1 MRIIL
6 VAIFIPFSLFAQ
18 FTDDF
23 SDGNITS
30 SPAWLGDVL
39 NFEVDSN
46 YSLHLNDSIANTSYL
61 VTQSNVV
68 QGEWVFS
75 VSLDFEPS
83 TNNFAKV
90 YLMSDKEDLLDPL
103 NGVYVRIGGQSG
115 TVDDVSLYAQN
126 GTNSTEIIDGFD
138 GVVAEH
144 PDIMVKVTR
153 DAIGNWELFVDTS
166 GILVSQGIG
175 FDNTIIESNYFGV
188 YCKYTITRSKKF
200 WFDNFNVTG
209 VVPSSTCEMF
219 NLNKNIEYKS
229 LDLLGRSIKNTQH
242 NLFFRLNNDG
252 SVEKRYAI
260 D

>member
-1 MRIIL
+1 MKIIIVIL
-6 VAIFIPFSLFAQ
+6 FSPLFLFAQ

-30 SPAWLGDVL
+30 NPTWLGDVL

-46 YSLHLNDSIANTSYL
+46 YLLHLNDSIANTSYL

-68 QGEWVFS
+68 EGEWVFS
-75 VSLDFEPS
+75 IRLDFEPS

-90 YLMSDKEDLLDPL
+90 YLISDKEDLLDPL
-103 NGVYVRIGGQSG
+103 NGMYVRIGGQSG
-115 TVDDVSLYAQN
+115 VVDDVSLYAQN

-138 GVVAEH
+138 GVVAEN

-166 GILVSQGIG
+166 GILVSQGVG
-175 FDNTIIESNYFGV
+175 FDNTIVESNYFGV

-209 VVPSSTCEMF
+209 VIPSSTCEML
-219 NLNKNIEYKS
+219 NLNKNTEYKA
-229 LDLLGRSIKNTQH
+229 LDILGRSVKNTQQ
-242 NLFFRLNNDG
+242 NLIFRLNNDG
-252 SVEKRYAI
+252 SVEKRCVL